1 MKHLLFFRT
10 ILMVSIVAMLTA
22 CGGAPVQSP
31 CSVEVFIPLKQYT
44 QVSLVDQH
52 GKLLDSTLTIAKD
65 SIRFTRD
72 DITSMP
78 YVAKLLIVNPSDSLD
93 MLYMPFVVEGGKVE
107 IEISD
112 VLNLTGTDD
121 NRALFK
127 FIKAKNNFAARYQNP
142 EHDLEK
148 LNRDYS
154 KFYSD
159 QMLVNSDNAVGKYLY
174 ETYGSLLTSEDDK
187 RVKEKL
193 K

>member
-1 MKHLLFFRT
+1 MKHFLFFLQIT
-10 ILMVSIVAMLTA
+10 VIAAAAALTS

-44 QVSLVDQH
+44 EVSLMDQH
-52 GKLLDSTLTIAKD
+52 GKLIDSTLTLSND

-72 DITSMP
+72 DIKAMP
-78 YVAKLLIVNPSDSLD
+78 YMAKLCIVNPNDSLD
-93 MLYMPFVVEGGKVE
+93 ILYMPLVIEGGTVKV
-107 IEISD
+107 EISD
-112 VLNLTGTDD
+112 VLNLEGTPD
-121 NRALFK
+121 NRALLK
-127 FIKAKNNFAARYQNP
+127 FIKAKNSFAANYQNP
-142 EHDLEK
+142 DHDLEK

-159 QMLVNSDNAVGKYLY
+159 QMILNYDNVVGRYIY
-174 ETYGSLLTSEDDK
+174 DAYGSLLTPEDEQ